1 MYNKK
6 IVITGIVFVAVWL
19 FSDILGIVITPL
31 SRFGVNHYIPE
42 VILLALL
49 GFDAGEKWPKRLSA
63 AIAFGI
69 FVCPFIFFIVLGS
82 SFFDYILGFCL
93 GCLFSGFFLLGVRTG
108 RKSGLGNLTI
118 DNTRRIHS

>member
-6 IVITGIVFVAVWL
+6 IIITGIVMVAVWL

-31 SRFGVNHYIPE
+31 SRFGVNHFIPE

-63 AIAFGI
+63 AITFGI
-69 FVCPFIFFIVLGS
+69 FVCPFILYIVLGS
-82 SFFDYILGFCL
+82 SFFDYIFGSCL
-93 GCLFSGFFLLGVRTG
+93 GVLFSGFFVLGVITG
-108 RKSGLGNLTI
+108 RKSGLGDLTI